1 MSSPLTTKVQIANL
15 ALDILDAQTISSFE
29 ETTIEA
35 QKMKA
40 YYELYIQ
47 SALTRHEWSFAMS
60 EMQASLLAA
69 SPIPQWEYAYEL
81 PADMLQLKTVLLS
94 NSAGSIMPYKTY
106 QLFENN
112 TLCTDTGNGIWV
124 FYLKRVF
131 ESRWPAYFVDFVTNY
146 LAIKLAPMIG
156 RQFSLQKQLI
166 ETMYGIGD
174 SSTFRIACEADAT
187 QSVPKAFDTSYLQAE
202 RERF

>member
-1 MSSPLTTKVQIANL
+1 MASPLTTQVQIANL

-47 SALTRHEWSFAMS
+47 SALTRHEWSFAMT

-69 SPIPQWEYAYEL
+69 SPTPQWEYAYEL

-94 NSAGSIMPYKTY
+94 NSSGSRMPYQTY

-124 FYLKRVF
+124 FYLKRIF
-131 ESRWPAYFVDFVTNY
+131 ESRWPAYFVDFVTHY
-146 LAIKLAPMIG
+146 LAIKMAPMIG
-156 RQFSLQKQLI
+156 RQFGLQKQLI
-166 ETMYGIGD
+166 EITYGMGD
-174 SSTFRIACEADAT
+174 SSIFRIACEADAT
-187 QSVPKAFDTSYLQAE
+187 QSVPKPFDASYLQAA
-202 RERF
+202 RESF